1 MNTQINMQLLV
12 VIWFMKF
19 KKKNWSKRETKE
31 TYLSPVF
38 KEQSQKEKTLI

>member
-19 KKKNWSKRETKE
+19 KKKIGPKE
-31 TYLSPVF
+31 RPRRPT
-38 KEQSQKEKTLI
+38 